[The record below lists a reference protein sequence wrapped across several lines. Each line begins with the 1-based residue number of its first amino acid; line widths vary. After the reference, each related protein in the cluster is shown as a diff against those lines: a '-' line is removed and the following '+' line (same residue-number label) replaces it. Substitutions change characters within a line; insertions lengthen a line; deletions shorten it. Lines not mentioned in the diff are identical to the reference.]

1 MVALVADAV
10 PGAGP
15 QPANQLSPP
24 TLELPFLVPGP
35 AGKSS
40 ESGAVGTGLVPF
52 VPLLPPSNPP
62 GRASRRPASR
72 RRMFR
77 AIVERHPRVD
87 GQVRFTVRELCTTMR
102 ISAASLAYAHVNP
115 GHQSVGWC

>member
-15 QPANQLSPP
+15 QPANQLSSPA
-24 TLELPFLVPGP
+24 LELPFLVPGP

-62 GRASRRPASR
+62 GRASRRPAS